1 MSRAFTIL
9 RRPSRLLAIPMCAF
23 IVGTCAYVVASAK
36 ETAYSAEALAV
47 VNPNAQLTADQAK
60 GLAVT
65 YAVLIPH
72 DAAIVRQV
80 ATSLGTRPERVEG
93 RISAFNTPDTAVLRV
108 GYRGTSASSARA
120 GALAVLL
127 SLTGGHPAS
136 PNITPRSIGVVQ
148 APERGATSKR
158 VTSSVAIGALLG
170 VALGVLLMVA
180 LQRVDPRVDSA
191 EDMSAYAGCP
201 VSVFG
206 GLSNSGARALMERWE
221 ALAGRSRITVALV
234 PVTDGLG
241 RHLRRV
247 ALVFS
252 RAGQVQET
260 VASGDGSGTV
270 ARTFQP
276 RAAESVL
283 IPGGVP
289 GADSGE
295 ALAMA
300 SDVTVL
306 VVQRGTRR
314 SDVRGAVEVL
324 REFGVDPVWAI
335 LLSVQDDAGPRPA
348 APRPAAASPLPTV
361 PARQPA

>member
-9 RRPSRLLAIPMCAF
+9 RRPGRLLLIPMCAF

-36 ETAYSAEALAV
+36 DTTYSADALAV
-47 VNPNAQLTADQAK
+47 VNPSPQLTADQAK

-65 YAVLIPH
+65 YAVLIPN

-80 ATSLGTRPERVEG
+80 ATSLGTTPESVQG
-93 RISAFNTPDTAVLRV
+93 RISAFNTPETAVLRL
-108 GYRGTSASSARA
+108 GYRGASASSARA

-136 PNITPRSIGVVQ
+136 PNITPRSVGVIQ
-148 APERGATSKR
+148 APQGARTSKR
-158 VTSSVAIGALLG
+158 VTSSAAIGALLG
-170 VALGVLLMVA
+170 TALGVLLMVA

-191 EDMSAYAGCP
+191 EDVSAYAGCP
-201 VSVFG
+201 VSSFS
-206 GLSNSGARALMERWE
+206 GLSDAGARALVERWE
-221 ALAGRSRITVALV
+221 ALGGRSGITVALV

-241 RHLRRV
+241 PHLRRV

-252 RAGQVQET
+252 RAGQVEET
-260 VASGDGSGTV
+260 VAGGDTSRAV
-270 ARTFQP
+270 VRTFHP
-276 RAAESVL
+276 RVAESVL
-283 IPGGVP
+283 LPGSVP
-289 GADSGE
+289 GDRSGE

-314 SDVRGAVEVL
+314 SDVRRAVEIL

-335 LLSVQDDAGPRPA
+335 LLPAHDDAGQEA
-348 APRPAAASPLPTV
+348 TAASPPPNV
-361 PARQPA
+361 PARLPACGIG